1 MRRSQILALV
11 GTLTLAGIVTLAVM
25 ASVSRGAEEVA
36 RRVEQRLSETLSATC
51 RVGSA
56 KILST
61 REVRLRSVGCIFSEG
76 PIVGVGI
83 GEAEVLFDAA
93 PLGATLPLIER
104 FSADDVEI
112 RVRQEEALLALRGGA
127 TPKEGQAAEDN
138 LSSTDQDGEGNDED
152 LSLGVERETLR
163 FLDLSAAIA
172 EGRGGEAVPKITRR
186 LAPNAQV
193 RIDRTSIQ
201 DEAGRS
207 LLSDLHARLERK
219 GEGLSL
225 ALATQLGPG
234 GGLVA
239 GGALL
244 TVDGLKDAHIKVERI
259 PIAGALGRITG
270 TALEIADGVAS
281 GTLTY
286 GPSDGDSGW
295 SVDIELL
302 GLLVH
307 KDSIGREWLPLPP
320 IHVEGR
326 LLPSSEDRSLSLE
339 QGVWSVA
346 ETGGSLEASLGPVGG
361 PEDPR
366 FYVHLEAS
374 RLRLGR
380 LLAALPDSL
389 MPASWAEE
397 LQGTMAI
404 EVTFDGLLHEREKW
418 DLDWTSDFSQMLLAS
433 GSLAQQVERLKGPFE
448 HVYPIQS
455 DGRVITRTMGPDDP
469 TFVPIDEVSR
479 HLINAVVSTEDS
491 GFFRHSGFEESSI
504 KEAMLENLRDGAGR
518 GGSTITQQLA
528 KNLFLSGERTFAR
541 KLKEAVIAWRLE
553 SELPKERILEIYLN
567 IAEWGP
573 GFFGARDA
581 ARHYYDRRTDRLR
594 PEQAAFLA
602 SLLPS
607 PVRYHNYYHRQ
618 GLTRQRFRTVQ
629 RILQTM
635 HKHGRLGHDEFQL
648 SRGAP
653 IDMAYCT
660 LPAVEV
666 EGRE

>member
-1 MRRSQILALV
+1 MNRPTIFALLGLLAL
-11 GTLTLAGIVTLAVM
+11 AGLITLAVM
-25 ASVSRGAEEVA
+25 ASMSRGAEEVA
-36 RRVEQRLSETLSATC
+36 RRVEARLGDTLSANC

-56 KILST
+56 KVLST
-61 REVRLRSVGCIFSEG
+61 REIRLRSVGCIFTDG

-83 GEAEVLFDAA
+83 GEAEVLFESA
-93 PLGATLPLIER
+93 PVGSVLPLVEQ
-104 FSADDVEI
+104 FSADDVEV
-112 RVRQEEALLALRGGA
+112 RVRHQEALAAIRGDDASDEEEQTKAVIENTDTDSA
-127 TPKEGQAAEDN
+127 TD
-138 LSSTDQDGEGNDED
+138 DED

-163 FLDLSAAIA
+163 FLDFSAAIK
-172 EGRGGEAVPKITRR
+172 EGRRGETLPKITSR
-186 LAPNAQV
+186 LAPGALV
-193 RIDRTSIQ
+193 RIDRTTIQ
-201 DEAGRS
+201 DEAGDS
-207 LLSDLHARLERK
+207 LLSDLHARVERTDD
-219 GEGLSL
+219 GLSL

-234 GGLVA
+234 GGVVA
-239 GGALL
+239 AGAKL
-244 TVDGLKDAHIKVERI
+244 TTEGLRDANIRVERI
-259 PIAGALGRITG
+259 PVAKALGRVTG
-270 TALEIADGVAS
+270 TALEVADGVAS

-286 GPSDGDSGW
+286 RPGRDEESW
-295 SVDIELL
+295 SVNVELL

-307 KDSIGREWLPLPP
+307 KDSIGRDWLPLPP
-320 IHVEGR
+320 IRIEGK
-326 LLPSSEDRSLSLE
+326 LLPNAEDRSLSLDE
-339 QGVWSVA
+339 GVWLVA
-346 ETGGSLEASLGPVGG
+346 ETGGTIEASLGLKH
-361 PEDPR
+361 EPR
-366 FYVHLEAS
+366 FDVQIEAS

-380 LLAALPDSL
+380 LLASLPDSL

-404 EVTFDGLLHEREKW
+404 EVAFDGLLHEREKW

-448 HVYPIQS
+448 HVFPIQK
-455 DGRVITRTMGPDDP
+455 DGRVISRTMSSEDP
-469 TFVPIDEVSR
+469 TFVPIEAVSR
-479 HLINAVVSTEDS
+479 HLVNAVVSTEDS
-491 GFFRHSGFEESSI
+491 GFFAHSGFEESSI
-504 KEAMLENLRDGAGR
+504 KEAMLENLRDGEGR

-553 SELPKERILEIYLN
+553 SELPKKRILEIYLN

-607 PVRYHNYYHRQ
+607 PVRYHGYYHPR

-635 HKHGRLGHDEFQL
+635 HNHGRLGHDEFQL
-648 SRGAP
+648 ARGAP
-653 IDMAYCT
+653 VEMAPCP
-660 LPAVEV
+660 LPPPET
-666 EGRE
+666 GDRE